1 MSRRSIPL
9 VCATALC
16 VLLAA
21 SCSRNARGI
30 TASGTIEATE
40 VNVASKAGGEVLEIP
55 VGEGSRVQK
64 GELLAQVDHSTL
76 DLQLAQARAGVS
88 MAEAQ
93 LQLLLK
99 GARIED
105 IQQAQEGLIQAEENL
120 RLAKEDAERMKELF
134 ASGSATQKQR
144 DDAAARYVVSQAQ
157 YNSAAQALK
166 KIENLARPEEVQSAK
181 AKLDQA
187 AIAVQLLEKS
197 VRDASITS
205 PLDALVTQK
214 LVETGELVAPG
225 TTVFVLADLSRVELE
240 VYVPEPDLSRVSLG
254 QEVEVR
260 IDGPPPNSFPG
271 RVSYISS
278 VAEFTPK
285 NIQTREERVKLVFG
299 VKIQIDNPQGILK
312 PGMPADAA
320 IGP

>member
-1 MSRRSIPL
+1 VSRRSIPI
-9 VCATALC
+9 VCAVFLC
-16 VLLAA
+16 VLLGVA
-21 SCSRNARGI
+21 CSRNVRGI

-40 VNVASKAGGEVLEIP
+40 VKVASKVGGEVLETS
-55 VGEGSRVQK
+55 VSEGNRVQK
-64 GELLAQVDHSTL
+64 GQVLALIDHSTL
-76 DLQLAQARAGVS
+76 DLQLAQAKAGVS

-105 IQQAQEGLIQAEENL
+105 IQQAQEGLTQAEENL

-166 KIENLARPEEVQSAK
+166 KIENLARPEEIQSAK

-187 AIAVQLLEKS
+187 VIAVQLLEKS
-197 VRDASITS
+197 IRDASIAS

-214 LVETGELVAPG
+214 LVETGELVSPG

-240 VYVPEPDLSRVSLG
+240 VYVQEPDLSRVTLG
-254 QEVEVR
+254 QAVEVS

-299 VKIQIDNPQGILK
+299 VKIKIDNPQGSLK

>member
-1 MSRRSIPL
+1 MSHRSIPI
-9 VCATALC
+9 VCAAVLC
-16 VLLAA
+16 ALLAL
-21 SCSRNARGI
+21 SCSRSLRGI

-40 VNVASKAGGEVLEIP
+40 VKVSSKVGGEVLEIP

-64 GELLAQVDHSTL
+64 GQLLAQVDHSTL
-76 DLQLAQARAGVS
+76 DLQLAQARAGAS

-105 IQQAQEGLIQAEENL
+105 IQQAQEGLTQAEENL

-205 PLDALVTQK
+205 PLNALVTQK
-214 LVETGELVAPG
+214 LVETGELVSPG
-225 TTVFVLADLSRVELE
+225 TTVFVLADLGRVELE
-240 VYVPEPDLSRVSLG
+240 VYVPEPDLGRVSLG
-254 QEVEVR
+254 QEVVVR

-271 RVSYISS
+271 RVSWISS

>member
-1 MSRRSIPL
+1 MP
-9 VCATALC
+9 ALC
-16 VLLAA
+16 AAILCALLSI
-21 SCSRNARGI
+21 SCGRNVRGI

-40 VNVASKAGGEVLEIP
+40 VKVASKAGGEVLEIP

-64 GELLAQVDHSTL
+64 GQVLARIDHSTL
-76 DLQLAQARAGVS
+76 DLQLAQAKAGVS

-105 IQQAQEGLIQAEENL
+105 IQQAQEGLTQAEENL

-166 KIENLARPEEVQSAK
+166 KIENLARPEEIQSAK

-187 AIAVQLLEKS
+187 LIAVQLLEKS
-197 VRDASITS
+197 VRDATIAS
-205 PLDALVTQK
+205 PLDGLVTQK

-240 VYVPEPDLSRVSLG
+240 VYVPEPDLSRVNLG
-254 QEVEVR
+254 QAVEVS
-260 IDGPPPNSFPG
+260 IDGPPPNNFPG
-271 RVSYISS
+271 RITHISS

-299 VKIQIDNPQGILK
+299 VKIQIDNPQGSLK

-320 IGP
+320 IGR